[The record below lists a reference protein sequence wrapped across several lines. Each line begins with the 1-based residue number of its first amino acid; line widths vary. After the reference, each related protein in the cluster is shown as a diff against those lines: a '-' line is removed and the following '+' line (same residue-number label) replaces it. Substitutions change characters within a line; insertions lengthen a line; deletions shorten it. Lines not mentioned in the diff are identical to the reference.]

1 MMANSEGGGYEQW
14 AGVLGKKT
22 GDVVAG
28 VARPLDAVNKL
39 TGFVFNTDASKDI
52 RQAKGLG
59 VFTQS
64 ATRYIDN
71 IIEIFDDKI
80 DSITGEEL
88 RVGARE
94 GRVQDPNPLASIF
107 GIRVKPTTTGTE
119 KAYSLAEMKDWTASE
134 RSQMPGYDKIFNEL
148 FAPNMEKAADM
159 LSRSDAYQSANVAQR
174 RVMLR
179 SELTKVNKQVK
190 DYLKEGAPN
199 ATRLT
204 ALRREATSA
213 GSKETR
219 FLAKGFL
226 KEKFG
231 FEGRVQDMGYDT
243 LNAYLQYI
251 DYMDD
256 YLKNK

>member
-1 MMANSEGGGYEQW
+1 VKNY
-14 AGVLGKKT
+14 VLVHVK
-22 GDVVAG
+22 V
-28 VARPLDAVNKL
+28 
-39 TGFVFNTDASKDI
+39 
-52 RQAKGLG
+52 
-59 VFTQS
+59 
-64 ATRYIDN
+64 
-71 IIEIFDDKI
+71 E
-80 DSITGEEL
+80 
-88 RVGARE
+88 
-94 GRVQDPNPLASIF
+94 VQDPNPLASIF